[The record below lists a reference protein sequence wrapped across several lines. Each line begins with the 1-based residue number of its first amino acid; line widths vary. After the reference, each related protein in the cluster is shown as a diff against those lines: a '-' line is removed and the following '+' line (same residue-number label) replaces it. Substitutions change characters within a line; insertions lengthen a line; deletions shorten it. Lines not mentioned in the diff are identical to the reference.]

1 MEVIDAADVA
11 ANRSAAQERSIQRL
25 AAMLAPLVQAGRIY
39 DCGPQKARVL
49 KSSLRARQLLNHKLK
64 AFCYFDRLATFISSV
79 FTLSGAVSTLPS
91 LRSMVTTHL
100 QADGPS
106 EYIIP
111 VLVSTT

>member
-1 MEVIDAADVA
+1 MWRPTEVPRKSEVS
-11 ANRSAAQERSIQRL
+11 SAWQPCSLLWFRPGEY
-25 AAMLAPLVQAGRIY
+25 MT
-39 DCGPQKARVL
+39 CGHQKARVL
-49 KSSLRARQLLNHKLK
+49 KSSLRARQFLNHKLNV
-64 AFCYFDRLATFISSV
+64 FCYFDRLATFISSV